1 MKLLNKL
8 NIFSLLLLLNI
19 YLIGLYLV
27 SEIFL
32 VKYFYY
38 IITIIIVILCFW
50 VYFSN
55 NWLEFKMKFIYLVI
69 IMFLELIHV
78 FLIYLFKF

>member
-1 MKLLNKL
+1 MKLPTKL
-8 NIFSLLLLLNI
+8 NIFSLLLLLNMF
-19 YLIGLYLV
+19 LIGLYLV

-38 IITIIIVILCFW
+38 IFTIIVVILCFLI
-50 VYFSN
+50 YFSN
-55 NWLEFKMKFIYLVI
+55 KLFEFKIKFIYLVI
-69 IMFLELIHV
+69 IMFLELVYV